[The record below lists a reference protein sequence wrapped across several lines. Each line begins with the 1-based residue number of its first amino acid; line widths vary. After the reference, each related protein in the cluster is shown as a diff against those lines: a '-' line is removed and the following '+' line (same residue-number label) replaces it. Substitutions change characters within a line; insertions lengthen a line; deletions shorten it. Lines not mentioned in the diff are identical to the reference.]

1 MQKDLS
7 NSKHFRQSDVL
18 QAKTLHVDMAFVLEG
33 KEREHL
39 PEQIAGV
46 IRLQGIDFKDKDG
59 KRLVIPEGND
69 VTN

>member
-1 MQKDLS
+1 
-7 NSKHFRQSDVL
+7 
-18 QAKTLHVDMAFVLEG
+18 MAFVLEG